1 MYLLLTNN
9 TTVIYIV
16 VFYTICWY
24 RIKKIMYIE
33 KKNVDIGCIKRALK
47 LHIGHTEKSQYPIL
61 ANN

>member
-24 RIKKIMYIE
+24 RIKKTMYIE
-33 KKNVDIGCIKRALK
+33 KNADIGCIKRALK
-47 LHIGHTEKSQYPIL
+47 LLIGHTEKSQYPIL